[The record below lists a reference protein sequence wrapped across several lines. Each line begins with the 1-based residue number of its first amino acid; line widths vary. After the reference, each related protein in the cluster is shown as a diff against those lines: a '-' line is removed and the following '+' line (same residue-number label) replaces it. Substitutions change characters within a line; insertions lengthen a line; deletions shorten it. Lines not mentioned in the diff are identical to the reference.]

1 MTQPPAAP
9 QEGGNISLCTGSGA
23 LDLAVEAVTGLP
35 TLLAGEKDPAAS
47 RLLAARMP
55 HARNLGDITAVDWA
69 ALAADLPRPAAL
81 TAGFPCQDIS
91 NAGPRGGIAGDRSG
105 LWKTIAQAIRHL
117 RPRLVF
123 LENVAALRSR
133 GLDVVAADLAA
144 IRYDARWMCLRAGD
158 PEVGACHRR
167 DRWFAVAYPAA
178 ENPHLPAR
186 TQRRTPAP
194 GQTQSRGTRADAGGR
209 SGLLA
214 TPGGRLRLLPTPAAA
229 DGTGGPGL
237 SPKRKGGMN
246 LRTAVTLLPTP
257 LARDWKCGASN
268 LAERNGRPLNEVVV
282 NLLPTPAAADSRG
295 TANFRADGTPYG
307 SGYGPTLT
315 DIVRLHLLPTPKASD
330 GPHGGPNQRDK
341 AGNYYLPGQA
351 VRLDRRW
358 VATNGTD
365 YGPAIHRWEAVLGRP
380 APEPTEPG
388 TKGNRR
394 LSPAFVEWMMGAEP
408 GWVTGTDL
416 ALSRADQLKILG
428 NGVVIQQATT
438 AYRALLAA
446 DVLEATAPAPVQLTL
461 DIA

>member
-1 MTQPPAAP
+1 MTHHPAAP
-9 QEGGNISLCTGSGA
+9 PEGVNVSLCTGSAA
-23 LDLAVEAVTGLP
+23 LDQAVEAVTGLP
-35 TLLAGEKDPAAS
+35 TVLVGEKDPAAS
-47 RLLAARMP
+47 RLLAARLP

-69 ALAADLPRPAAL
+69 ALSAAVPRPAAL

-105 LWKTIAQAIRHL
+105 LWKTIAYGAIRHL

-144 IRYDARWMCLRAGD
+144 IGYDARWICLRAGD

-178 ENPHLPAR
+178 EDSHLAVG
-186 TQRRTPAP
+186 TQRRAAAS
-194 GQTQSRGTRADAGGR
+194 GQAQGGRARAHAGGR
-209 SGLLA
+209 SGLLTA
-214 TPGGRLRLLPTPAAA
+214 PDRHLSLLPTPAAA
-229 DGTGGPGL
+229 DGTGGPGT
-237 SPKRKGGMN
+237 SPKRQGGMN

-257 LARDWKCGASN
+257 AARDWKSGASN
-268 LAERNGRPLNEVVV
+268 LLGTNSRPLNEVVV
-282 NLLPTPAAADSRG
+282 NLLPTP
-295 TANFRADGTPYG
+295 
-307 SGYGPTLT
+307 
-315 DIVRLHLLPTPKASD
+315 KASV
-330 GPHGGPNQRDK
+330 GPHGGPNQRDT
-341 AGNYYLPGQA
+341 AGNYYLPSQA
-351 VRLDRRW
+351 VRLDREW

-394 LSPAFVEWMMGAEP
+394 LSPAFVEWMMGADP
-408 GWVTGTDL
+408 GWVTDADL
-416 ALSRADQLKILG
+416 GLSRSDQLKILG
-428 NGVVIQQATT
+428 NGVVIHQAAL

-446 DVLEATAPAPVQLTL
+446 GVLEAADPLPSQLALQFPTPERKS
-461 DIA
+461 A

>member
-1 MTQPPAAP
+1 MTQPSAASP
-9 QEGGNISLCTGSGA
+9 ESGNISLCTGSGA

-35 TLLAGEKDPAAS
+35 TVLVGEKDPAAS
-47 RLLAARMP
+47 RLLAARLP
-55 HARNLGDITAVDWA
+55 HARNLGDISAVDWV

-105 LWKTIAQAIRHL
+105 LWKTIACAVRHL

-123 LENVAALRSR
+123 LENVAAIRSR

-144 IRYDARWMCLRAGD
+144 IGYDARWMCLRAGD

-178 ENPHLPAR
+178 ENPHLPAG
-186 TQRRTPAP
+186 TQRRAAAS
-194 GQTQSRGTRADAGGR
+194 GQAQGRGARAHAGGR

-214 TPGGRLRLLPTPAAA
+214 APGGQLRLLPTPAAA
-229 DGTGGPGL
+229 DGTGGPGT
-237 SPKRKGGMN
+237 SPRRKG
-246 LRTAVTLLPTP
+246 AVTLLPTP
-257 LARDWKCGASN
+257 AARDWKSGASN
-268 LAERNGRPLNEVVV
+268 LLETNSRPLNEVVV

-315 DIVRLHLLPTPKASD
+315 DVVRLHLLPTPKASD
-330 GPHGGPNQRDK
+330 GPHGEPNQRDA

-351 VRLDRRW
+351 VRLDGRW

-365 YGPAIHRWEAVLGRP
+365 YGPAVHRWEAVLGRP

-394 LSPAFVEWMMGAEP
+394 LSPAFVEWMMGADP

-416 ALSRADQLKILG
+416 GLSRADQLKILG
-428 NGVVIQQATT
+428 NGVVIQQAVT
-438 AYRALLAA
+438 AYRTLLGA
-446 DVLEATAPAPVQLTL
+446 DVLNAPAQLAL

>member
-1 MTQPPAAP
+1 MAHRTSAPP
-9 QEGGNISLCTGSGA
+9 EGGNISLCTGSGA

-35 TLLAGEKDPAAS
+35 TVLVGEKDPAAS
-47 RLLAARMP
+47 RLLAARLP
-55 HARNLGDITAVDWA
+55 DARNLGDITAVDWP
-69 ALAADLPRPAAL
+69 ALAASVPRPAAL

-105 LWKTIAQAIRHL
+105 LWKTIAHGAIRHL

-144 IRYDARWMCLRAGD
+144 LGYDARWMCLRAGD

-178 ENPHLPAR
+178 EDPHLTAR
-186 TQRRTPAP
+186 QERGAAAP
-194 GQTQSRGTRADAGGR
+194 GQAQGGRARADAGGR

-214 TPGGRLRLLPTPAAA
+214 APSRSLRLLPTPAAA

-237 SPKRKGGMN
+237 SPKRQGGMN

-257 LARDWKCGASN
+257 AARDWKSGASN
-268 LAERNGRPLNEVVV
+268 LIGTNSRPLNEVVV
-282 NLLPTPAAADSRG
+282 N
-295 TANFRADGTPYG
+295 
-307 SGYGPTLT
+307 
-315 DIVRLHLLPTPKASD
+315 LLPTPKASD
-330 GPHGGPNQRDK
+330 GPHGGPNQRDS
-341 AGNYYLPGQA
+341 AGNYYLPGKA
-351 VRLDRRW
+351 VRLDERW

-365 YGPAIHRWEAVLGRP
+365 YGPAIRRWEAVLGRP

-394 LSPAFVEWMMGAEP
+394 LSPAFVEWMMGADP
-408 GWVTGTDL
+408 SWVTGTDL
-416 ALSRADQLKILG
+416 GLSRSDQLKILG
-428 NGVVIQQATT
+428 NGVVIHQAVL
-438 AYRALLAA
+438 AYRTLLAA
-446 DVLEATAPAPVQLTL
+446 ETLQAANSAPAQLAL

>member
-1 MTQPPAAP
+1 MTHPDPAAALLD
-9 QEGGNISLCTGSGA
+9 GGAISLCTGSAA

-35 TLLAGEKDPAAS
+35 TVMVGEKDPAAS
-47 RLLAARMP
+47 RLLAARLP
-55 HARNLGDITAVDWA
+55 HAHNLGDITGVDWE
-69 ALAADLPRPAAL
+69 ALAASAPRPAAL

-105 LWKTIAQAIRHL
+105 LWKTVAHAIRHL

-144 IRYDARWMCLRAGD
+144 CGYDARWMCLRAGD

-178 ENPHLPAR
+178 EDPHLTTRP
-186 TQRRTPAP
+186 QRRTPAP
-194 GQTQSRGTRADAGGR
+194 GQTQGRRARAHAGGR

-214 TPGGRLRLLPTPAAA
+214 SPHAPLSLLPTPAAA
-229 DGTGGPGL
+229 DGTGGPGI
-237 SPKRKGGMN
+237 SAKRQGGMN

-257 LARDWKCGASN
+257 AARDWKSGASN
-268 LAERNGRPLNEVVV
+268 LLGTNSRPLNEVVV
-282 NLLPTPAAADSRG
+282 N
-295 TANFRADGTPYG
+295 
-307 SGYGPTLT
+307 
-315 DIVRLHLLPTPKASD
+315 LLPTPKASD
-330 GPHGGPNQRDK
+330 GPHGGPNQRDT

-351 VRLDRRW
+351 VRLDQDW

-365 YGPAIHRWEAVLGRP
+365 YGPAIHRWEHVTGHP
-380 APEPTEPG
+380 APCPTEAG

-394 LSPAFVEWMMGAEP
+394 LSPAFVEWMMGADP
-408 GWVTGTDL
+408 GWVTHPDL
-416 ALSRADQLKILG
+416 VLSRSDQLKILG
-428 NGVVIQQATT
+428 NGVVIHQAVH
-438 AYRALLAA
+438 AYRALLADLA
-446 DVLEATAPAPVQLTL
+446 PATTDTAPAQLAL

>member
-1 MTQPPAAP
+1 MAYPTSAPP
-9 QEGGNISLCTGSGA
+9 EGGNISLCTGSGA

-35 TLLAGEKDPAAS
+35 TILVGEKDPAAS
-47 RLLAARMP
+47 RLLAARLP
-55 HARNLGDITAVDWA
+55 GARNLGDITTVDWP
-69 ALAADLPRPAAL
+69 ALAASVPRPAAL

-105 LWKTIAQAIRHL
+105 LWKTIAHGAIRHL

-144 IRYDARWMCLRAGD
+144 LGYDARWMCLRAGD

-167 DRWFAVAYPAA
+167 DRWFAIAYPATEDPDLTVGTERGTA
-178 ENPHLPAR
+178 
-186 TQRRTPAP
+186 AP
-194 GQTQSRGTRADAGGR
+194 GQAQGGRARADAGGR

-214 TPGGRLRLLPTPAAA
+214 ATGQGLRLLPTPAAA
-229 DGTGGPGL
+229 DGTGGPGF
-237 SPKRKGGMN
+237 SPKRQGGMN

-257 LARDWKCGASN
+257 AARDWKSGASN
-268 LAERNGRPLNEVVV
+268 LIGINSRPLNEVVV
-282 NLLPTPAAADSRG
+282 NLLPTPTASRYGRNRSTSEGASSRPSIEYLARDLAADS
-295 TANFRADGTPYG
+295 
-307 SGYGPTLT
+307 
-315 DIVRLHLLPTPKASD
+315 
-330 GPHGGPNQRDK
+330 
-341 AGNYYLPGQA
+341 
-351 VRLDRRW
+351 RW

-365 YGPAIHRWEAVLGRP
+365 YGPAIRRWEQVLGRP

-394 LSPAFVEWMMGAEP
+394 LSPAFVEWMMGADP

-416 ALSRADQLKILG
+416 GLSRSDQLKILG
-428 NGVVIQQATT
+428 NGVVIHQASL
-438 AYRALLAA
+438 AYRTLLAA
-446 DVLEATAPAPVQLTL
+446 EGPQAADSAPAQLAL

>member
-1 MTQPPAAP
+1 MAHDSVVPPD
-9 QEGGNISLCTGSGA
+9 GGNVSLCTGSGA

-35 TLLAGEKDPAAS
+35 TFLVGEKDPAAS
-47 RLLAARMP
+47 RLLAARIP
-55 HARNLGDITAVDWA
+55 HARNLGDIKAVDWA
-69 ALAADLPRPAAL
+69 ALTASLPRPAAL

-105 LWKTIAQAIRHL
+105 LWKTVALAIRHL

-133 GLDVVAADLAA
+133 GLDVVASDLAA
-144 IRYDARWMCLRAGD
+144 CGYDARWMCLRAGD
-158 PEVGACHRR
+158 PEIGACHRR

-178 ENPHLPAR
+178 ENPHVTVGA
-186 TQRRTPAP
+186 QRRTAAP
-194 GQTQSRGTRADAGGR
+194 GQATRRRARAHAGGR

-214 TPGGRLRLLPTPAAA
+214 APDGRMTLLPTPAAA
-229 DGTGGPGL
+229 DGTGGPGT

-257 LARDWKCGASN
+257 AARDWKSGASN
-268 LAERNGRPLNEVVV
+268 LLETNSRPLNEVVV
-282 NLLPTPAAADSRG
+282 NLLPTP
-295 TANFRADGTPYG
+295 
-307 SGYGPTLT
+307 
-315 DIVRLHLLPTPKASD
+315 KAPD

-351 VRLDRRW
+351 VRLDDRW

-365 YGPAIHRWEAVLGRP
+365 YGPAIRRWEAVLGRP
-380 APEPTEPG
+380 APDPTEPG

-394 LSPAFVEWMMGAEP
+394 LSPLFVEWMMGADP
-408 GWVTGTDL
+408 GWVTGEDL
-416 ALSRADQLKILG
+416 GLSRSDQLKILG
-428 NGVVIQQATT
+428 NGVVIHQAIY
-438 AYRALLAA
+438 AYRALLGTLA
-446 DVLEATAPAPVQLTL
+446 APAQLSL

>member
-1 MTQPPAAP
+1 MTHLSPVPP
-9 QEGGNISLCTGSGA
+9 EGGNVSLCTGSGA
-23 LDLAVEAVTGLP
+23 LDQAVEAVTGLP
-35 TLLAGEKDPAAS
+35 TVAVAEKDPAAS

-55 HARNLGDITAVDWA
+55 HARNLGDVTAVDWHTVA
-69 ALAADLPRPAAL
+69 ASMDRPAAL

-105 LWKTIAQAIRHL
+105 LWKTVAQAIRHL

-123 LENVAALRSR
+123 LENVAAIRSR

-144 IRYDARWMCLRAGD
+144 IGYDARWMCLRAGD
-158 PEVGACHRR
+158 PDVGACHRR

-178 ENPHLPAR
+178 ENPHLAVGP
-186 TQRRTPAP
+186 Q
-194 GQTQSRGTRADAGGR
+194 RGTAAPRQAQGGRARADAGGR
-209 SGLLA
+209 SGVLA
-214 TPGGRLRLLPTPAAA
+214 APDRGLRLLPTPAAA
-229 DGTGGPGL
+229 DGTGGPGT

-257 LARDWKCGASN
+257 AARDWKSGASN
-268 LAERNGRPLNEVVV
+268 LIGANSRPLNEVVV
-282 NLLPTPAAADSRG
+282 N
-295 TANFRADGTPYG
+295 
-307 SGYGPTLT
+307 
-315 DIVRLHLLPTPKASD
+315 LLPTPKASD
-330 GPHGGPNQRDK
+330 GPHGGPNQRDT

-365 YGPAIHRWEAVLGRP
+365 YGPAIHRWETVLGRP

-394 LSPAFVEWMMGAEP
+394 LSPAFVEWMMGADP
-408 GWVTGTDL
+408 GWVTGSDL
-416 ALSRADQLKILG
+416 NLSRSDQLKILG
-428 NGVVIQQATT
+428 NGVVIRQAAI
-438 AYRALLAA
+438 AYHALLAVPAREAA
-446 DVLEATAPAPVQLTL
+446 DLEPSQLSL

>member
-1 MTQPPAAP
+1 MTHHPAVPPD
-9 QEGGNISLCTGSGA
+9 GGNISLCTGSGA

-35 TLLAGEKDPAAS
+35 TVAVAERDPAAS

-55 HARNLGDITAVDWA
+55 GARNLGDVTAVDWA
-69 ALAADLPRPAAL
+69 AVSASMPRPAAL

-105 LWKTIAQAIRHL
+105 LWKTVAHAVRHL

-123 LENVAALRSR
+123 LENVAAIRSR

-144 IRYDARWMCLRAGD
+144 IGYDARWMCLRAGD
-158 PEVGACHRR
+158 PQVGACHRR

-178 ENPHLPAR
+178 ENPHIPAR
-186 TQRRTPAP
+186 AQRGPAAP
-194 GQTQSRGTRADAGGR
+194 GQAQGRRTRAHAGGR
-209 SGLLA
+209 SGVLA
-214 TPGGRLRLLPTPAAA
+214 APDGRMRLLPTPAAA
-229 DGTGGPGL
+229 DGTGGPGT
-237 SPKRKGGMN
+237 SPKRQGGMN

-257 LARDWKCGASN
+257 AARDWKSGASN
-268 LAERNGRPLNEVVV
+268 LLGTNSRPLNEVVV
-282 NLLPTPAAADSRG
+282 N
-295 TANFRADGTPYG
+295 
-307 SGYGPTLT
+307 
-315 DIVRLHLLPTPKASD
+315 LLPTPKASD
-330 GPHGGPNQRDK
+330 GPHGGPNQRDT

-351 VRLDRRW
+351 VRLDDRW

-365 YGPAIHRWEAVLGRP
+365 YGPAIRRWEAVLGRP

-394 LSPAFVEWMMGAEP
+394 LSPAFVEWMMGADP

-416 ALSRADQLKILG
+416 GLPRSDQLKILG
-428 NGVVIQQATT
+428 NGVVIHQAAL
-438 AYRALLAA
+438 AYRTLLA
-446 DVLEATAPAPVQLTL
+446 VPAPEAVDPGPSQLAL

>member
-1 MTQPPAAP
+1 MPHHPAAP
-9 QEGGNISLCTGSGA
+9 PEGGNVSLCTGSGA

-35 TLLAGEKDPAAS
+35 TVAVAEKDPAAS

-55 HARNLGDITAVDWA
+55 GARNLGDVTAVDWTA
-69 ALAADLPRPAAL
+69 VSAFMPRPAAL

-105 LWKTIAQAIRHL
+105 LWKTVAHAVRHL

-123 LENVAALRSR
+123 LENVAAIRSR

-144 IRYDARWMCLRAGD
+144 LGYDARWMCLRAGD

-178 ENPHLPAR
+178 EDPHLTAR
-186 TQRRTPAP
+186 QERGTAAP
-194 GQTQSRGTRADAGGR
+194 GQAQGWRARAHAGGR

-214 TPGGRLRLLPTPAAA
+214 APDGRMRLLPTPAAA
-229 DGTGGPGL
+229 DGTGGPGI

-257 LARDWKCGASN
+257 AARDWKSGASN
-268 LAERNGRPLNEVVV
+268 LLGVNSRPLNEVVV
-282 NLLPTPAAADSRG
+282 NLLPTPTASR
-295 TANFRADGTPYG
+295 YG
-307 SGYGPTLT
+307 RNRS
-315 DIVRLHLLPTPKASD
+315 ASQ
-330 GPHGGPNQRDK
+330 GASSRPSIEYLARD
-341 AGNYYLPGQA
+341 LSD
-351 VRLDRRW
+351 DRWW

-365 YGPAIHRWEAVLGRP
+365 YGPAIRRWEAVLGRP

-394 LSPAFVEWMMGAEP
+394 LAPAFVEWMMGADP
-408 GWVTGTDL
+408 GWVTGANL
-416 ALSRADQLKILG
+416 ALSRSDQLKILG
-428 NGVVIQQATT
+428 NGVVIHQAAL
-438 AYRALLAA
+438 AYRALLA
-446 DVLEATAPAPVQLTL
+446 VPAPEAADTGPAQLAL

>member
-1 MTQPPAAP
+1 MTHLSAVPHQ
-9 QEGGNISLCTGSGA
+9 GGNVSLCTGSAA
-23 LDLAVEAVTGLP
+23 LDQAVEAVTGLP
-35 TLLAGEKDPAAS
+35 TVAVAEKDPAAS

-55 HARNLGDITAVDWA
+55 HARNLGDVTAVDWSAVA
-69 ALAADLPRPAAL
+69 ASMDRPAAL

-105 LWKTIAQAIRHL
+105 LWKTVAHAIRVL

-123 LENVAALRSR
+123 LENVAAIRSR

-144 IRYDARWMCLRAGD
+144 IGYDARWMCLRAGD
-158 PEVGACHRR
+158 PDVGACHRR

-178 ENPHLPAR
+178 EDPHFTAR
-186 TQRRTPAP
+186 QERGTAAP
-194 GQTQSRGTRADAGGR
+194 GQAQGGRARADAGGR
-209 SGLLA
+209 SGVLA
-214 TPGGRLRLLPTPAAA
+214 APDRGLRLLPTPAAA
-229 DGTGGPGL
+229 DGIGGPGI

-257 LARDWKCGASN
+257 AARDWKSGASN
-268 LAERNGRPLNEVVV
+268 LIGTNSRPLNEVVV
-282 NLLPTPAAADSRG
+282 N
-295 TANFRADGTPYG
+295 
-307 SGYGPTLT
+307 
-315 DIVRLHLLPTPKASD
+315 LLPTPKASD
-330 GPHGGPNQRDK
+330 GPHGGPNPRDT

-365 YGPAIHRWEAVLGRP
+365 YGPAIRRWEQVLGRP

-394 LSPAFVEWMMGAEP
+394 LAPAFVEWMMGADP

-416 ALSRADQLKILG
+416 GLSRSDQLKILG
-428 NGVVIQQATT
+428 NGVVIRQAAI
-438 AYRALLAA
+438 AYRALLATPALEVA
-446 DVLEATAPAPVQLTL
+446 DPGPAQLTL

>member
-1 MTQPPAAP
+1 MTYPVAP
-9 QEGGNISLCTGSGA
+9 LEGGNISFCTGSGA
-23 LDLAVEAVTGLP
+23 LDQAVEAVTGLP
-35 TLLAGEKDPAAS
+35 TVLVGEKDPAAS
-47 RLLAARMP
+47 RLLAARLP
-55 HARNLGDITAVDWA
+55 HARNLGDITAVDFA
-69 ALAADLPRPAAL
+69 ALSASLPRPRAL

-105 LWKTIAQAIRHL
+105 LWKTIARAIRHL

-123 LENVAALRSR
+123 LENVAAIRSR

-144 IRYDARWMCLRAGD
+144 LGYDARWMCLRAGD

-178 ENPHLPAR
+178 EDPHLTAG

-194 GQTQSRGTRADAGGR
+194 GQAQSGRARADAGGR

-214 TPGGRLRLLPTPAAA
+214 APDGHLRLLPTPAAA
-229 DGTGGPGL
+229 DGTGGPGT
-237 SPKRKGGMN
+237 SPKRQGGMN

-257 LARDWKCGASN
+257 AARDWKSGASN
-268 LAERNGRPLNEVVV
+268 LLGTNSRPLNEVVV
-282 NLLPTPAAADSRG
+282 N
-295 TANFRADGTPYG
+295 
-307 SGYGPTLT
+307 
-315 DIVRLHLLPTPKASD
+315 LLPTPKASD
-330 GPHGGPNQRDK
+330 GPHGGPNQRDT

-351 VRLDRRW
+351 VRLDGRW
-358 VATNGTD
+358 VATNDTD

-380 APEPTEPG
+380 APEPTEAG

-394 LSPAFVEWMMGAEP
+394 LSPAFVEWMMGADP

-416 ALSRADQLKILG
+416 GLSRSDQLKILG
-428 NGVVIQQATT
+428 NGVVIHQAAL
-438 AYRALLAA
+438 AYRTLLATLA
-446 DVLEATAPAPVQLTL
+446 SEAAESAPAQLTL

>member
-1 MTQPPAAP
+1 MTHDPHPSLLP
-9 QEGGNISLCTGSGA
+9 EGGNVSLCTGSAA
-23 LDLAVEAVTGLP
+23 LDQAVEAVTGLP
-35 TLLAGEKDPAAS
+35 TTLVGEKDPAAS

-55 HARNLGDITAVDWA
+55 AARNLGDITAVDWSAVA
-69 ALAADLPRPAAL
+69 ASVPRPAAL

-105 LWKTIAQAIRHL
+105 LWKTIARAIRVL

-144 IRYDARWMCLRAGD
+144 IGYDARWMCLRAGD

-178 ENPHLPAR
+178 EDPHLTVG
-186 TQRRTPAP
+186 TQRRAAAS
-194 GQTQSRGTRADAGGR
+194 GQAQGGRSRSHAGGR
-209 SGLLA
+209 SGVLA
-214 TPGGRLRLLPTPAAA
+214 APERSLRLLPTPAAA

-237 SPKRKGGMN
+237 SDKRQGGMN

-257 LARDWKCGASN
+257 AARDWKSGASN
-268 LAERNGRPLNEVVV
+268 LVGTNSRPLNEVVV
-282 NLLPTPAAADSRG
+282 N
-295 TANFRADGTPYG
+295 
-307 SGYGPTLT
+307 
-315 DIVRLHLLPTPKASD
+315 LLPTPKASD
-330 GPHGGPNQRDK
+330 GPHGGPNQRDTS
-341 AGNYYLPGQA
+341 GRYYLPGQA
-351 VRLDRRW
+351 VRLNGRW

-365 YGPAIHRWEAVLGRP
+365 YGPAIERWERVLGRP

-388 TKGNRR
+388 TKSNRR
-394 LSPAFVEWMMGAEP
+394 LAPAFVEWMMGAAP
-408 GWVTGTDL
+408 GWVTSPELG
-416 ALSRADQLKILG
+416 LSRSDQLKILG
-428 NGVVIQQATT
+428 NGVVIHQAAL

-446 DVLEATAPAPVQLTL
+446 GVTDTAEPTGQLAL

>member
-1 MTQPPAAP
+1 MTQPTAAA
-9 QEGGNISLCTGSGA
+9 QDGGNVSFCTGSAA
-23 LDLAVEAVTGLP
+23 LDQAVEAVTGLP
-35 TLLAGEKDPAAS
+35 TVLVGEKDPAAS
-47 RLLAARMP
+47 RLLAARLP
-55 HARNLGDITAVDWA
+55 HARNLGDITAVDFA
-69 ALAADLPRPAAL
+69 ALATTMARPAAL

-144 IRYDARWMCLRAGD
+144 IGYDARWMCLRAGD

-167 DRWFAVAYPAA
+167 DRWFAVAYPTA
-178 ENPHLPAR
+178 ENPHLPTR

-194 GQTQSRGTRADAGGR
+194 GQTQSRRARANAGGR

-214 TPGGRLRLLPTPAAA
+214 APDGHLRLLPTPAAA
-229 DGTGGPGL
+229 DGTGGPGT
-237 SPKRKGGMN
+237 SPKRQGGMN

-257 LARDWKCGASN
+257 AARDWKSGASN
-268 LAERNGRPLNEVVV
+268 LLETNSRPLNEVVV
-282 NLLPTPAAADSRG
+282 NLLA
-295 TANFRADGTPYG
+295 
-307 SGYGPTLT
+307 
-315 DIVRLHLLPTPKASD
+315 TPKASD
-330 GPHGGPNQRDK
+330 GPHGGPNQRDT

-351 VRLDRRW
+351 VRLDGQW

-365 YGPAIHRWEAVLGRP
+365 YGPAIRRWEQVLGRP

-394 LSPAFVEWMMGAEP
+394 LSPAFVEWMMGADP

-416 ALSRADQLKILG
+416 GLSRSDQLKILG
-428 NGVVIQQATT
+428 NGVVIHQAFL
-438 AYRALLAA
+438 AYRTLLAA
-446 DVLEATAPAPVQLTL
+446 DSALDATAPAQLAL